1 MKPSPIAGPPE
12 PTASASTA
20 PPARADE
27 VMLEGP
33 HSRLDELFTL
43 FRVMA
48 DFLRGF
54 RVLHF
59 VGPCVTVFGSART
72 KAGSPDYELA
82 RKMGAGIARL
92 GFTVMT
98 GGGPGIMEAA
108 NRGAKEAGGCSV
120 GCNIK
125 LPFEQVPN
133 EYLDRSVTLY
143 YFFVRKTLLVKY
155 SYAFV
160 VMPGGRRHARRIF
173 EALTLIQTGKI
184 QNFPIVI
191 MGTDYWR
198 ELTDLLNKMARLGMI
213 NPADVDL
220 VYVTDSVEEALEH
233 IRAKAIE
240 PFGLKRVVRRS
251 FPWLGERGL
260 RAATLMKRKAG
271 GWGSQRLAAFPN
283 DRRYLIGV
291 SGGRD
296 SVALLHW
303 LLSQGYRKLIVC
315 HFEHGLRGR
324 AGKSDARF
332 VERLAKK
339 YGLNFE
345 LGSADI
351 AALAARTKQSIETTA
366 RNERLAF
373 FERVGRRRRCLTIF
387 LAHQA
392 DDQVETFLL
401 NLFRGAGG
409 RGLGAMRLSSNH
421 GSLEIVRP
429 LLGVWRSEIDHY
441 VKSTG

>member
-1 MKPSPIAGPPE
+1 
-12 PTASASTA
+12 
-20 PPARADE
+20 
-27 VMLEGP
+27 MLEGP

-72 KAGSPDYELA
+72 MPGSPDYELA

-143 YFFVRKTLLVKY
+143 YFFVRKALLVKY

-160 VMPGGRRHARRIF
+160 VMPGGAGTLDELF

-191 MGTDYWR
+191 MGTEYWR

-213 NPADVDL
+213 NAADVDL
-220 VYVTDSVEEALEH
+220 VYVTDSVEEAIEH

-240 PFGLKRVVRRS
+240 PFGLKRSARRS
-251 FPWLGERGL
+251 LPWLGERGL
-260 RAATLMKRKAG
+260 RAAT
-271 GWGSQRLAAFPN
+271 S
-283 DRRYLIGV
+283 
-291 SGGRD
+291 
-296 SVALLHW
+296 
-303 LLSQGYRKLIVC
+303 
-315 HFEHGLRGR
+315 
-324 AGKSDARF
+324 
-332 VERLAKK
+332 
-339 YGLNFE
+339 
-345 LGSADI
+345 
-351 AALAARTKQSIETTA
+351 
-366 RNERLAF
+366 
-373 FERVGRRRRCLTIF
+373 
-387 LAHQA
+387 
-392 DDQVETFLL
+392 
-401 NLFRGAGG
+401 
-409 RGLGAMRLSSNH
+409 
-421 GSLEIVRP
+421 
-429 LLGVWRSEIDHY
+429 
-441 VKSTG
+441 